1 MIALG
6 LPALV
11 SLILTTA
18 LEGLLMP
25 RPQALWRR
33 PLSCVLVHLGTWGIH
48 YTFWIAVVQ
57 RPWFA
62 LVIHGALQLV
72 IIQVNNVKSASLREP
87 FLYQDFDYFIDA
99 IRHPRLYV
107 PFFGIKL
114 TIAASLAGLAAI
126 VTGFALEPSLF
137 SSDDWGSALFALA
150 GLGLLSLIVLRF
162 GLIGRSNC
170 TLDITFNPSQDLVR
184 QGLFAYLWAYGLL
197 ARRPLDDTHSPV
209 EFTRLLTPS
218 TRDAKRL
225 PHVIAVQSESF
236 FDPRPWH
243 DGINP
248 EVLSAYDRLSRQ
260 ALSHGRLQVPAW
272 GANTVRTESAF
283 LTGLTPEAL
292 GVHRFNP
299 YSQLS
304 RRPMP
309 NLASQLALLGYR
321 TLCIHPY
328 PASFYL
334 RDKVYP
340 RLGFEGFLDIEA
352 FSTADKQGQYIGDM
366 ALAHKV
372 KACLMDADPRP
383 LFVFVISMENH
394 GPLHLERPDPAS
406 ARRWY
411 RRPPPQGCDDLT
423 VYLRHLH
430 NADRM
435 IDSLATM
442 LEQASRPG
450 LLCWYGDHV
459 PIMPKVYARLG
470 EPDGL
475 TDYLL
480 WSTTPQTGARHDA
493 LCNPRH
499 DAFCNT
505 RDVQPPLAAD
515 ALGVLLLDTLLD
527 ISASPPPTG
536 RAVRQPATNKE
547 SP

>member
-1 MIALG
+1 M
-6 LPALV
+6 
-11 SLILTTA
+11 
-18 LEGLLMP
+18 
-25 RPQALWRR
+25 
-33 PLSCVLVHLGTWGIH
+33 
-48 YTFWIAVVQ
+48 
-57 RPWFA
+57 
-62 LVIHGALQLV
+62 
-72 IIQVNNVKSASLREP
+72 
-87 FLYQDFDYFIDA
+87 
-99 IRHPRLYV
+99 
-107 PFFGIKL
+107 
-114 TIAASLAGLAAI
+114 
-126 VTGFALEPSLF
+126 TGFAVEPSLF
-137 SSDDWGSALFALA
+137 SSDDWGSALFALT
-150 GLGLLSLIVLRF
+150 GLGLLSLVVLRF

-170 TLDITFNPSQDLVR
+170 TLDITFNPSRDLVR

-197 ARRPLDDTHSPV
+197 AQRPLDDAHSPAG
-209 EFTRLLTPS
+209 FIRLLTS
-218 TRDAKRL
+218 SMRDAEHL

-236 FDPRPWH
+236 FDPRPWQ
-243 DGINP
+243 DNIAP

-260 ALSHGRLQVPAW
+260 ALSRGRLQVPAW

-304 RRPMP
+304 RRSMP
-309 NLASQLALLGYR
+309 NLAAQLASLGYR

-352 FSTADKQGQYIGDM
+352 FSTADKEGQYIGDM
-366 ALAHKV
+366 ALARKV
-372 KACLMDADPRP
+372 EECVMDADPRP
-383 LFVFVISMENH
+383 LFVFIISMENH
-394 GPLHLERPDPAS
+394 GPLHLERPDPDS
-406 ARRWY
+406 ARCWY

-435 IDSLATM
+435 IDSLAKT

-480 WSTTPQTGARHDA
+480 WSTCHQTSARHNA
-493 LCNPRH
+493 LNDTRH
-499 DAFCNT
+499 NAHYNHKE
-505 RDVQPPLAAD
+505 PLAAD

-527 ISASPPPTG
+527 MSASPPPTG
-536 RAVRQPATNKE
+536 RAVKQPATNKE